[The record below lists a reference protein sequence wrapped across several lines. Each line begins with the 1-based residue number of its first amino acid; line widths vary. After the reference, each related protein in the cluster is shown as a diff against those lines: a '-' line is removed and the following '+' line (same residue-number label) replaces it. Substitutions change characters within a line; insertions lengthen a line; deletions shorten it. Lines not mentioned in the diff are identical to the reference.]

1 MTTAH
6 RPTWA
11 PAKGG
16 EDTGGARFF
25 APSERRMAKDLR
37 SQTKM
42 KYRCV
47 CRRSMWAS
55 ASRAHRVSARRQDG
69 QASKGELS
77 ARDLKLELEA
87 KERAAARKR
96 CVAAARAFA
105 ARGRSRG
112 HRRDGGEAE
121 EARALLTAPPGP
133 LEAAPVLVPHAI
145 DADDSD
151 EDASDASGSG
161 SDSDGALS
169 LAP

>member
-16 EDTGGARFF
+16 EEEGGARFF
-25 APSERRMAKDLR
+25 APSDRRMAKDQR
-37 SQTKM
+37 AHTKM

-47 CRRSMWAS
+47 ARRRPSCAQQQRAARPS
-55 ASRAHRVSARRQDG
+55 SSRRHTAAACDANPVRRQDG

-96 CVAAARAFA
+96 CVAAAWRAQGA
-105 ARGRSRG
+105 AR
-112 HRRDGGEAE
+112 
-121 EARALLTAPPGP
+121 
-133 LEAAPVLVPHAI
+133 
-145 DADDSD
+145 
-151 EDASDASGSG
+151 
-161 SDSDGALS
+161 
-169 LAP
+169 